1 MKLAQGDTLLVAT
14 RNKGKT
20 AEFRAAFAALGV
32 KVADLTEFEG
42 GRDIP
47 DIVEDGDTFEANAA
61 IKARAVALATGLPA
75 LADDS
80 GLCVDAL
87 GGAPGVY
94 SARYAGEGA
103 TDADNNAKLIR
114 ELRAAGASVPAA
126 LADGATDALSAARFV
141 SCLVLYKPDGDT
153 LSAEGAVEGIVTG
166 APRGSGG
173 FGYDP
178 LFWLPAHG
186 RSMAELSVGEKTRS
200 ATAARRWRS
209 CWSSSEGQG
218 RIADR
223 AEGSL
228 G

>member
-1 MKLAQGDTLLVAT
+1 MRLAPGDTLLVAT

-47 DIVEDGDTFEANAA
+47 DIAEDGDTFEANAT
-61 IKARAVALATGLPA
+61 IKARTVALATGLPA

-103 TDADNNAKLIR
+103 TDADNNAKLVR
-114 ELRAAGASVPAA
+114 ELRAAGASVPHDIAG
-126 LADGATDALSAARFV
+126 GASEALSTARFV

-166 APRGSGG
+166 APRGTGG

-178 LFWLPAHG
+178 LFWLPSHG
-186 RSMAELSVGEKTRS
+186 RAMAELSVSEKNAISHRGN
-200 ATAARRWRS
+200 ALAKLLER
-209 CWSSSEGQG
+209 
-218 RIADR
+218 
-223 AEGSL
+223 L
-228 G
+228 GAPGANR

>member
-1 MKLAQGDTLLVAT
+1 MRLAAGDTLLVAT

-32 KVADLTEFEG
+32 NVADLTEFEG

-47 DIVEDGDTFEANAA
+47 DIVEDGDTFEANAT
-61 IKARAVALATGLPA
+61 IKARTVALATGLPA

-103 TDADNNAKLIR
+103 TDADNNAKLVR
-114 ELRAAGASVPAA
+114 ELRAAGAAVPV
-126 LADGATDALSAARFV
+126 ADAGGAVDALSTARFV

-166 APRGSGG
+166 APRGAGG

-178 LFWLPAHG
+178 LFWLPSHG
-186 RSMAELSVGEKTRS
+186 RSMAELGVGEKNAISHR
-200 ATAARRWRS
+200 
-209 CWSSSEGQG
+209 GQALAKLLALLG
-218 RIADR
+218 GTGADR
-223 AEGSL
+223 
-228 G
+228 